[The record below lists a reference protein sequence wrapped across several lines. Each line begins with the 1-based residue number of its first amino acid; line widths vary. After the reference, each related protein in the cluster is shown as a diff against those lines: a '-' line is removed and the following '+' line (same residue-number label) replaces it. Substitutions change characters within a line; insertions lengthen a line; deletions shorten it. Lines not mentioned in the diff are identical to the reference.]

1 MKMSTIRD
9 IKATWVYDNRA
20 YVYEIVSE
28 TFVANDQL
36 GTIRFELREVDGED
50 SNLEIVI
57 ILRDQNQYHFKTD
70 YYDDPTEELSL
81 KAFQSE
87 SELILH
93 YDGRHGLAYFHLI
106 LGE

>member
-1 MKMSTIRD
+1 MSTIRD

>member
-1 MKMSTIRD
+1 MSSIRN

-28 TFVANDQL
+28 TFAANDQL
-36 GTIRFELREVDGED
+36 RTIRFELREVDGED

-57 ILRDQNQYHFKTD
+57 ILSDQNQYHFKTD
-70 YYDDPTEELSL
+70 YYDDPTEKLSL

-93 YDGRHGLAYFHLI
+93 YDGRHGLVYFHLL